1 MITKVKKYGCVI
13 LSCIMLIG
21 LCAFP
26 VFADGNGDNSDSSD
40 QSGNTSE
47 FVDSQTTTNVLRV
60 SASDTNGLHSIIL
73 SLIGDYNPIAVTTQY
88 RYPSGSTYQ
97 TREQVDVVPD
107 WSWIASAFV
116 FCIVLY
122 SFFRILGTLF
132 GGGKR

>member
-1 MITKVKKYGCVI
+1 MFSKVKKYGCVI
-13 LSCIMLIG
+13 LSCIMLIS

-26 VFADGNGDNSDSSD
+26 VFADGNGDDSNSSD

-88 RYPSGSTYQ
+88 RYPSGTSYQ
-97 TREQVDVVPD
+97 TREQVDVEPD